1 MIFLQCTFFTVYP
14 IGLEYQTYAFFHA
27 LRIADFHPIALEER
41 IMIFYKILNVFFF
54 LDMVV
59 LTFS

>member
-14 IGLEYQTYAFFHA
+14 IGLEYQTYDFFHA

-41 IMIFYKILNVFFF
+41 IMILYKILNVFFF
-54 LDMVV
+54 
-59 LTFS
+59 F